1 MGDWLHDAFHRP
13 TTGAYRGVEAA
24 VWLLVLVSVALLAAE
39 GAVERSSPLGQS
51 LALLDK
57 VILGTFAVEL
67 LLRVLSYRPPELAVF
82 QFGPLGR
89 LRAHLVGRLSLL
101 LQPLLLVDLVTV
113 LAVVPQLRGLRAVR
127 LLRLVKT
134 ARVFRYGNPF
144 EGLVT
149 AFRADKVLFAFAFTV
164 LGVETVVGGISL
176 YLVERGAE
184 GAIDS
189 VGEGLWWAL
198 VTITTVGY
206 GDITPVTDLGRVVA
220 GALMVGGMFTLALF
234 AGIAGHSLLNAVL
247 SIREESFRMSGYV
260 DHVVVC
266 GYEPGASLLLKELV
280 EEIDA
285 DVRQVVLFGPGE
297 RPPELPASFVWVEGD
312 PTKRSE
318 LDKVRLT
325 HAGDV
330 VVIGRRSPSPQAAD
344 AITLL
349 TLFTIRSYLADK
361 DVPRRKPLH
370 VVAEILDAE
379 NVAHARTSGAD
390 EVIETRR
397 LGFSM
402 IAHAVAYPGVGN
414 VTSRIVGAGAQNF
427 YVGPVP
433 PELAGESFK
442 QVAHSLRETHGVMVV
457 GLCQGEQH
465 RVNPPDDFAVP
476 ASAEVVYLA
485 EDPSL

>member
-13 TTGAYRGVEAA
+13 TTRAYQGVEAA
-24 VWLLVLVSVALLAAE
+24 VWLLVLVSVGLLVAE
-39 GAVERSSPLGQS
+39 GAIDRSSPLGRS
-51 LALLDK
+51 LAALDK
-57 VILGTFAVEL
+57 AILVAFALEL
-67 LLRVLSYRPPELAVF
+67 FLRVASYRPPELAVF
-82 QFGPLGR
+82 QLGPFRRLRAQVLGR
-89 LRAHLVGRLSLL
+89 LMLM
-101 LQPLLLVDLVTV
+101 LQPLMLVDLITV
-113 LAVVPQLRGLRAVR
+113 LAVVPQLRGLRAFR

-164 LGVETVVGGISL
+164 LAVETVVGGISL
-176 YLVERGAE
+176 FLVERGAP
-184 GAIDS
+184 GAIGS

-234 AGIAGHSLLNAVL
+234 AGIVGHSLLNAVL

-285 DVRQVVLFGPGE
+285 DVRQVVLVGPGE

-312 PTKRSE
+312 PTKQSE

-349 TLFTIRSYLADK
+349 TLFTIRSYLARK
-361 DVPRRKPLH
+361 DLPRRRPLH

-379 NVAHARTSGAD
+379 NVEHARTSGAD

-427 YVGPVP
+427 YVSPVP
-433 PELAGESFK
+433 PELAGATFK
-442 QVAHSLRETHGVMVV
+442 DVALTLRDSRGIMVV
-457 GLCQGEQH
+457 GLCQGEEHQ
-465 RVNPPDDFAVP
+465 VNPPDDFAVP

-485 EDPSL
+485 EGPIL

>member
-113 LAVVPQLRGLRAVR
+113 LAVVPQLRGLRAER

-206 GDITPVTDLGRVVA
+206 GDITPVTDLGGVVA
-220 GALMVGGMFTLALF
+220 GAVDAKPARQAPHGGVEHHLGLRQVPLRVDRRNVGLYRNHGC
-234 AGIAGHSLLNAVL
+234 LLLELRRGPSVVPRERPCSARVL
-247 SIREESFRMSGYV
+247 GR
-260 DHVVVC
+260 
-266 GYEPGASLLLKELV
+266 PGA
-280 EEIDA
+280 
-285 DVRQVVLFGPGE
+285 
-297 RPPELPASFVWVEGD
+297 
-312 PTKRSE
+312 
-318 LDKVRLT
+318 RL
-325 HAGDV
+325 
-330 VVIGRRSPSPQAAD
+330 
-344 AITLL
+344 
-349 TLFTIRSYLADK
+349 
-361 DVPRRKPLH
+361 
-370 VVAEILDAE
+370 
-379 NVAHARTSGAD
+379 
-390 EVIETRR
+390 
-397 LGFSM
+397 
-402 IAHAVAYPGVGN
+402 
-414 VTSRIVGAGAQNF
+414 
-427 YVGPVP
+427 
-433 PELAGESFK
+433 
-442 QVAHSLRETHGVMVV
+442 
-457 GLCQGEQH
+457 
-465 RVNPPDDFAVP
+465 
-476 ASAEVVYLA
+476 
-485 EDPSL
+485 

>member
-1 MGDWLHDAFHRP
+1 MADWLHDAFHRP
-13 TTGAYRGVEAA
+13 TTRAHRVVEAV
-24 VWLLVLVSVALLAAE
+24 VWFLVLVSVGLLFAQE
-39 GAVERSSPLGQS
+39 AVPTDSGLGRV
-51 LALLDK
+51 LAIADK
-57 VILGTFAVEL
+57 VILGTFALEL
-67 LLRVLSYRPPELAVF
+67 ALRILSYRPPELAVF
-82 QFGPLGR
+82 QLGPLGR
-89 LRAHLVGRLSLL
+89 LRATVRGRLALL
-101 LQPLLLVDLVTV
+101 LQPLILVDLVTV
-113 LAVVPQLRGLRAVR
+113 LAVVPQLRGLRAIR

-149 AFRADKVLFAFAFTV
+149 AFRGDKVLFAFAFSV
-164 LGVETVVGGISL
+164 LGVETVVGGLSL
-176 YLVERGAE
+176 FLVERGAP

-189 VGEGLWWAL
+189 VAEGFWWAL

-206 GDITPVTDLGRVVA
+206 GDITPVTALGRVVA

-234 AGIAGHSLLNAVL
+234 AGIVGHSLLNAVL

-266 GYEPGASLLLKELV
+266 GYEPGAYLLLESLV
-280 EEIDA
+280 EEIDT
-285 DVRQVVLFGPGE
+285 DLRQVVLFGRGE
-297 RPPELPASFVWVEGD
+297 RPPELPPTFVWVEGD
-312 PTKRSE
+312 PTKKSE

-330 VVIGRRSPSPQAAD
+330 IVIGARSETPQHAD

-349 TLFTIRSYLADK
+349 TLFTIRQYLADR
-361 DVPRRKPLH
+361 DAPRRRPLH
-370 VVAEILDAE
+370 VVAEILDSE

-414 VTSRIVGAGAQNF
+414 VTSRIVGAGTQNF
-427 YVGPVP
+427 YVGNAPDDMVGMRFAD
-433 PELAGESFK
+433 LAE
-442 QVAHSLRETHGVMVV
+442 QLRKRSGILVV
-457 GLCQGEQH
+457 GLRVAGDDV
-465 RVNPPDDFAVP
+465 VNPKDDHVI
-476 ASAEVVYLA
+476 SESCEVVYLA
-485 EDPSL
+485 DSPML